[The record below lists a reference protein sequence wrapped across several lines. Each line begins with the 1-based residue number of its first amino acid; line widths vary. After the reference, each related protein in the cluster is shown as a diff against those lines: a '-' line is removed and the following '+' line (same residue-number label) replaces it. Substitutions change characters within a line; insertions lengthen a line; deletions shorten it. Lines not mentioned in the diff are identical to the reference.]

1 MATITQIES
10 FHQFAVA
17 RLNSGDTNL
26 SMDELYEQ
34 WRLENLSAEELA
46 ESVAAVRAALGE
58 MQNEDAW
65 IDAEDHLAQ
74 LRSKYGISELP

>member
-1 MATITQIES
+1 MATITQIDS
-10 FHQFAVA
+10 FHEFAVA
-17 RLNSGDTNL
+17 RVNNGGTNL

-34 WRLENLSAEELA
+34 WRLENLPADELA

-58 MQNEDAW
+58 MQDDEAW

-74 LRSKYGISELP
+74 LRSKYGFSEQL